1 LAAWKEAPPTTSEE
15 AASLVARAL
24 KVGREA
30 LAVSCFVAVVLAAWL
45 LHYVLLDGYLF
56 ILLPL
61 HTKIKTKIKYIHC
74 GCVSRKYFFCTVI
87 FFSSDGFIYGEI
99 KIL

>member
-1 LAAWKEAPPTTSEE
+1 VNRFDKILAAWKEAPPTTSEE

-30 LAVSCFVAVVLAAWL
+30 LAVSCFSTLALAL
-45 LHYVLLDGYLF
+45 CDLF

-61 HTKIKTKIKYIHC
+61 HTKEKKKTKTKSSTFIEDVLSIL
-74 GCVSRKYFFCTVI
+74 FCNVV
-87 FFSSDGFIYGEI
+87 FFSSDGFP
-99 KIL
+99 

>member
-1 LAAWKEAPPTTSEE
+1 VNRFDKILAAWKEAPPTTSEE

-30 LAVSCFVAVVLAAWL
+30 LAVSCFVAVVLAPWP
-45 LHYVLLDGYLF
+45 LHHVLLDDCLF

-61 HTKIKTKIKYIHC
+61 HTKGEKDKINYNH
-74 GCVSRKYFFCTVI
+74 
-87 FFSSDGFIYGEI
+87 
-99 KIL
+99 